1 MEGAFIIQKD
11 GVLSLSK
18 IDYTKDKIF
27 GKSGEAL
34 LQYIIS
40 KYPNTIPIDALGEK
54 INFFTVKI
62 EAGVTTGSIDI
73 LGLGS
78 DGMFT
83 IMEVK
88 LAKNR
93 EIRRQIIGQGIEY
106 VSAAWKEWNSNRVR
120 EELEKQ
126 GTINKFEEEVLEK
139 WVTEGLIESRDA
151 FWEHLEGTSKGGRF
165 RLIFVADK
173 FPDELLGAI
182 EYLNEQC
189 SDLQIIALEC
199 NLYRMKGREEVL
211 FIPKLKG
218 ITYKTKTT
226 RLSKFAPFF
235 VDTEEILRSFLKKNG
250 KENLENFTADQP
262 KKGWR
267 KALSYPEIP
276 DFEFVWWFK
285 KSGKAEIQLYWHKNK
300 HPQAISFFKGRKEKL
315 QQVLPDIKL
324 EDGKSSGKIH
334 REITWSGDENKL
346 TEEMAQQSARE
357 MGNFIIKIRPFV
369 MEFLNKK

>member
-1 MEGAFIIQKD
+1 MEDAFIIQKD
-11 GVLSLSK
+11 ELLPLRK
-18 IDYTKDKIF
+18 IDYTKDQLF

-54 INFFTVKI
+54 INFFTVKM

-93 EIRRQIIGQGIEY
+93 EIRRQILGQGIEY
-106 VSAAWKEWNSNRVR
+106 VSAAWKEWDSNKVR

-126 GTINKFEEEVLEK
+126 GMFNKFEEEVLEK
-139 WVTEGLIESRDA
+139 WVSEQLVESRDV
-151 FWEHLEGTSKGGRF
+151 FWEYLDDNSKGGRF

-173 FPDELLGAI
+173 FPDEILSAI

-189 SDLQIIALEC
+189 LDLQIIALEC
-199 NLYRMKGREEVL
+199 NLYTMKGEEVL
-211 FIPKLKG
+211 FIPQLKG
-218 ITYKTKTT
+218 ITYKTKTA
-226 RLSKFAPFF
+226 RISKFAPFF
-235 VDTEEILRSFLKKNG
+235 IHVEGVLKDFLKKNG
-250 KENLENFTADQP
+250 KDGLENFIADQP

-276 DFEFVWWFK
+276 NFEFVWWFK
-285 KSGKAEIQLYWHKNK
+285 KCEKVEIQLYWHKSK
-300 HPQAISFFKGRKEKL
+300 HPRAISFFKEREENL
-315 QQVLPDIKL
+315 QQILPEINL
-324 EDGKSSGKIH
+324 EDGKNSGKIY

-357 MGNFIIKIRPFV
+357 MGNFIIKIRPIV
-369 MEFLNKK
+369 MDFLNKK